1 MQALSPACAERV
13 IERLHAMQR
22 RAIADVAT
30 APDATTQADRVGVAA
45 GLAEARVVV
54 LQELQR
60 TREAAAP
67 QLVIEREITAPE
79 TPRARARRSS
89 R

>member
-1 MQALSPACAERV
+1 MQALSEACAERV
-13 IERLHAMQR
+13 IARLHTMQR
-22 RAIADVAT
+22 RAIDDVAT
-30 APDATTQADRVGVAA
+30 AEEATTQADRVGVAA
-45 GLAEARVVV
+45 GLAAARVVL

-67 QLVIEREITAPE
+67 QPIEREITAPE
-79 TPRARARRSS
+79 TSAARARRSS